1 MSPSESA
8 ASPDRAGKTI
18 RLVRPSVVVLSGP
31 AACGKSTFAARHFR
45 PTQIISSDHCRA
57 LVSDDERDQRFQP
70 QAFALLH
77 AIIEQRLSIN
87 RMCVVDSTALTP
99 AARWSLL
106 DLARKF
112 RVPCVAVVF
121 DVPIETCV
129 ARDRAR
135 ASSDAKS
142 GGRSVGESVIERQY
156 QLFELA
162 KPAIRQEGF
171 DQVIELA
178 DADLD
183 RVEIEVVFRPAPRQ
197 GPGPARPEPRRYP
210 RPAPV
215 APPPSGARGPS
226 GASARPQTSGVP
238 PESAQASGPVKE
250 PSRQQSESSGD
261 YGSLSGPAGGG
272 RSGNS
277 SGSASGPGTGEGNP

>member
-1 MSPSESA
+1 M
-8 ASPDRAGKTI
+8 
-18 RLVRPSVVVLSGP
+18 RPSVVVLSGP

-57 LVSDDERDQRFQP
+57 LVSDDEQDQRFQP

-99 AARWSLL
+99 AARRSLL
-106 DLARKF
+106 ELARKF

-121 DVPIETCV
+121 DVPLETCV

-162 KPAIRQEGF
+162 KSAIRQEGF

-183 RVEIEVVFRPAPRQ
+183 RVGIEVVFRPAPRQ
-197 GPGPARPEPRRYP
+197 GLAPARPEPRRYA
-210 RPAPV
+210 RPAPS

-226 GASARPQTSGVP
+226 GGSARPRTSDLP
-238 PESAQASGPVKE
+238 PEPAQASGPVKV
-250 PSRQQSESSGD
+250 PSREQREASGG
-261 YGSLSGPAGGG
+261 YESLSGPADRG

-277 SGSASGPGTGEGNP
+277 SGSASGTGTGEGNP